1 MKMEDIHNKCP
12 LGRDARTVCHV
23 TRIIAHYL
31 YIYMYV
37 PSYTVTILD
46 VPEAMSH
53 HKHHTVDGP
62 DARDA
67 VLFAAV
73 SLTKSC
79 MYNASEP
86 RRVES
91 SVIYTFHTNTDLT
104 LVCGRC
110 GGHHTLPHLPLNA
123 RARKQPLVV
132 RGGGSSNFQIL
143 QLECVSIMA
152 CSTVVRLNIQ
162 ERRAARIRPSAP
174 IIWCGDFMRA
184 RVSTN

>member
-31 YIYMYV
+31 YIYV
-37 PSYTVTILD
+37 CTIIYSNNTGCPRGH
-46 VPEAMSH
+46 VASQTPYC
-53 HKHHTVDGP
+53 GCP